1 MFSFEPMKHDAGKTI
16 EVFQS
21 DLATV
26 RTGRAKPSL
35 VENIMVEAYGTKMK
49 LVEVASITAPE
60 PSQII
65 VKPWDQ
71 SLLAAVEKAIQISE
85 LHISPVNEGGQI
97 RLSIPPLTGERR
109 EELVKLVTQKKHVAE
124 EMIRDVRNKYKK
136 QIDGQKGQPG
146 ISEDDIKRDLETLQ
160 KHTDD
165 FTKQIAD
172 ITASK
177 EKEVR
182 EG

>member
-1 MFSFEPMKHDAGKTI
+1 MFSFEPMNRDADKTI
-16 EVFQS
+16 EVFQG
-21 DLATV
+21 DLSTI

-35 VENIMVEAYGTKMK
+35 VENVTVEAYGDKMK
-49 LVEVASITAPE
+49 MLEVASITAPE

-65 VKPWDQ
+65 IKPWDA
-71 SLLAAVEKAIQISE
+71 SLLSAIEKAIQISD
-85 LHISPVNEGGQI
+85 LHISPVNDGGQI

-109 EELVKLVTQKKHVAE
+109 EELVKLVLQKKHVAE
-124 EMIRDVRNKYKK
+124 DMIRDVRNKYKK

-146 ISEDDIKRDLETLQ
+146 ISEDDIKKDLDVLQ
-160 KHTDD
+160 KNTDAYI
-165 FTKQIAD
+165 KKIAD
-172 ITASK
+172 ITVQK